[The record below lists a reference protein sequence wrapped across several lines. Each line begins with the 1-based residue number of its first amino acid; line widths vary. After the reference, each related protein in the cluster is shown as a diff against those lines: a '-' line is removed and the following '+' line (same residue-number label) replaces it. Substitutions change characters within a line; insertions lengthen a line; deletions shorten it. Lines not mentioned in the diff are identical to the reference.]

1 MGVISST
8 TNEIELESTKVKDLV
23 FAARQGKWEN
33 VFSILSKYPHL
44 INAIPEDRRWGV
56 LHQAVWWN
64 KQDNMKNLLILPT
77 CDSRILTKEATSEV
91 GVTSACTPFQI
102 AQKYGYT
109 KIGEL
114 LAEHS
119 NILISVEDLP
129 TFHFENSD
137 IQLKGLGLLRITL
150 ASYRQTFCPFTIN
163 KDKPLSVFMEE
174 IFEYVDT
181 NENWLV
187 VKEKT
192 CDSLYTVCK
201 PAVTVLKDT
210 QTKEQFYSKI
220 INVYTSE
227 VTQLYMYLNIAL
239 RRQKERSYRPTARD
253 LGLGPYILMF
263 HLLLMYW
270 NKLVPEKLT
279 TYRKILV
286 KESDCRRYQRG
297 TQFVWLSFISC
308 SVDLNKAELFPRC
321 VPSGEHKVTFIIEN
335 STQSRWRPRDIETH
349 AAFDEKERVYPAGA
363 EYIVTDR
370 SDVDGT
376 TEVHLKLLDRG
387 LKNFQIPVSYNS

>member
-8 TNEIELESTKVKDLV
+8 TDGIELETTKVKDLV
-23 FAARQGKWEN
+23 FAARQGKWET
-33 VFSILSKYPHL
+33 VFSILATDPHL

-64 KQDNMKNLLILPT
+64 KQDNMKNLLKLST
-77 CDSRILTKEATSEV
+77 CDSRILTKEALSEI
-91 GVTSACTPFQI
+91 GETSACTPFEI

-109 KIGEL
+109 KIGKL
-114 LAEHS
+114 LEEHS
-119 NILISVEDLP
+119 IKLTSGEDVEDLP
-129 TFHFENSD
+129 TFHYQNSD
-137 IQLKGLGLLRITL
+137 VQLKGLGLLKITL

-163 KDKPLSVFMEE
+163 KDKPLSFFMEE

-181 NENWLV
+181 NENWLA

-201 PAVTVLKDT
+201 PAVKVLKDA

-220 INVYTSE
+220 INVYTNE
-227 VTQLYMYLNIAL
+227 ETKLYMYLNIAL
-239 RRQKERSYRPTARD
+239 RRQEERSYGPTAND

-270 NKLVPEKLT
+270 NKLVPEELT

-286 KESDCRRYQRG
+286 KEADCRRYQRG
-297 TQFVWLSFISC
+297 TQFVWLSLVSS
-308 SVDLNKAELFPRC
+308 SVDLNKAEPWPTC
-321 VPSGEHKVTFIIEN
+321 APSGEHKMTFIIEN
-335 STQSRWRPRDIETH
+335 STPSRWRPRNIETY
-349 AAFDEKERVYPAGA
+349 AQYVERERVYPAGA
-363 EYIVTDR
+363 EFIVTDR
-370 SDVDGT
+370 SEVDGIT
-376 TEVHLKLLDRG
+376 QVHIKLLDRG
-387 LKNFQIPVSYNS
+387 LQKAQTPVL